1 MVKDL
6 VEIAKE
12 KGYAQLKSRHIQD
25 YQTLFQRVQ
34 LDLGADVDASTTD
47 DLLKII
53 SHKKGRLW
61 RNCSSSMDGI
71 Y

>member
-1 MVKDL
+1 M
-6 VEIAKE
+6 EIAKE

-47 DLLKII
+47 DLLKKYKPQEGAGFGGVVLPVWTVFI
-53 SHKKGRLW
+53 
-61 RNCSSSMDGI
+61 D
-71 Y
+71 